1 MSSGDYGGVIGQ
13 LMQFNTTDTNRTH
26 TFIIRQDD
34 ICETDPDE
42 FFFSNITLV
51 SGTPPIDVIHPQAIV
66 FIDDSLEP
74 ECGKLW
80 IVCSKTLATYLLRN
94 SSWL

>member
-1 MSSGDYGGVIGQ
+1 MTPGDYGGVIGQ
-13 LMQFNTTDTNRTH
+13 LIQFNTGDTNQTH
-26 TFIIRQDD
+26 TIIIRQDD

-42 FFFSNITLV
+42 FFFSNIALV
-51 SGTPPIDVIHPQAIV
+51 SGTQPIDVIHPQATV

-80 IVCSKTLATYLLRN
+80 IQILLLHVVCFMII
-94 SSWL
+94 